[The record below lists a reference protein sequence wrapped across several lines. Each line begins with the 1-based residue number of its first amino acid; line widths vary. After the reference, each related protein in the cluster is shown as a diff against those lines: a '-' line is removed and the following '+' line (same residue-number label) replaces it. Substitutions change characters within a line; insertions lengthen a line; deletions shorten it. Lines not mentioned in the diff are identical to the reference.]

1 MTKTLRRLARI
12 QRIHRDQAR
21 SDFVSAQRIQRAH
34 HQALADCEAHLA
46 DSRGAASDDADELV
60 RRHAYTLRQEMRR
73 RSLAARSDQVEAYV
87 EQHREHLLDAARR
100 CKTTERYTDLLEETQ
115 ADLVQRRDQRRLDE
129 AGQQVWLRRQT
140 TENR

>member
-12 QRIHRDQAR
+12 QRIYRDEAR
-21 SDFVSAQRIQRAH
+21 SDFASAQRVKQDHDI
-34 HQALADCEAHLA
+34 ALRDCEAHLQETRQA
-46 DSRGAASDDADELV
+46 PSEDADELM

-73 RSLAARSDQVEAYV
+73 RALEAKSEPLDAWV
-87 EQHREHLLDAARR
+87 EQRRTTLLDAARR
-100 CKTTERYTDLLEETQ
+100 FETTERYADRIEETV
-115 ADLVQRRDQRRLDE
+115 AEYRQRRDQRRLDE